1 MYQYS
6 KENESIVSYMKL
18 GSIMGR
24 EGVNGA
30 VMLGALWG
38 IYVIN
43 ASPGPYEVLLCWSP
57 LILSFQI

>member
-1 MYQYS
+1 
-6 KENESIVSYMKL
+6 
-18 GSIMGR
+18 MGR